1 MSEDAFAKDAVDKDS
16 VAPKDKVSNTRY
28 PGYTKRL
35 LAMLLLGN
43 MALFGVYA
51 GLNGI
56 LIPAMVQ
63 GVDPVHKV
71 TNLALVTGIS
81 AIFATVL
88 NPLGGA
94 WSDRTRS
101 RWGRRTPWIIGAA
114 IATLIGSIVLGLQT
128 TILGILLGWCLAQGM
143 GNIFQ
148 AAITAVVPDRVPPE
162 KRGVASAIVGLG
174 PMLGMLIGMG
184 IGNVLLHTPVLVGI
198 SVGGILL
205 IAAILFVVLAP
216 DPQDTELPALK
227 KLSFKDALTSFFSSL
242 AHHDFRFAFLGRLF
256 LILGYFV
263 VQGYYFYLLQD
274 YIHIESV
281 GLKPE
286 NGVLIVSSISMIA
299 SLVSII
305 IGGALSDKTGRRKV
319 FVFIASAAMALFM
332 LIPLIWPT
340 WTAMLIFGVLNGLA
354 FGLYMSVDTAL
365 VTLVLPKAEDNARDM
380 GILNIANAGPQIIS
394 PFVASMIITYMG
406 GYPTLFIWGAV
417 FAVLGAFMIL
427 PIRSV
432 K

>member
-1 MSEDAFAKDAVDKDS
+1 MSEEAATQEVVS
-16 VAPKDKVSNTRY
+16 PKESSTSTHY

-43 MALFGVYA
+43 MALFAVYA

-56 LIPAMVQ
+56 LIPSMVQ
-63 GVDPVHKV
+63 EIDPVHKV
-71 TNLALVTGIS
+71 TNLAIVTGIS

-101 RWGRRTPWIIGAA
+101 RWGRRTPWLVGAA
-114 IATLIGSIVLGLQT
+114 VATLIGSVILGLQT

-148 AAITAVVPDRVPPE
+148 AAITAVVPDRVPRE

-184 IGNVLLHTPVLVGI
+184 IGNVLLHQPVLVGAA
-198 SVGGILL
+198 VGDFLV
-205 IAAILFVVLAP
+205 IAAILFVTLAP
-216 DPQDTELPALK
+216 DPQNTELPAIQ
-227 KLSFKDALTSFFSSL
+227 KLSFKESIKSFFSSL
-242 AHHDFRFAFLGRLF
+242 AAHDFRYAFLGRLF

-263 VQGYYFYLLQD
+263 VKGYYFYLLQD

-286 NGVLIVSSISMIA
+286 NGVLIVSGISMVA
-299 SLVSII
+299 SLISII
-305 IGGALSDKTGRRKV
+305 VGGALSDKTGRRKV
-319 FVFIASAAMALFM
+319 FVFVSSAVMALVM
-332 LIPLIWPT
+332 LIPLFWPT
-340 WTAMLIFGVLNGLA
+340 WPAMIFFGILNGFA
-354 FGLYMSVDTAL
+354 FGLYMAVDTAL

-380 GILNIANAGPQIIS
+380 GILHIANAGPQIIS
-394 PFVASMIITYMG
+394 PFVASMIITIMG
-406 GYPTLFIWGAV
+406 GYPTLFIWGA
-417 FAVLGAFMIL
+417 ALSILGALMIL

-432 K
+432 N

>member
-1 MSEDAFAKDAVDKDS
+1 MSEEVAAKNSAKQEEN
-16 VAPKDKVSNTRY
+16 APQTHY
-28 PGYTKRL
+28 PGYNKRL
-35 LAMLLLGN
+35 LTMLLFGN
-43 MALFGVYA
+43 MALFAVYA

-56 LIPAMVQ
+56 LIPSMVQ

-71 TNLALVTGIS
+71 TNLALVTGLS

-101 RWGRRTPWIIGAA
+101 RWGRRTPWILGAA
-114 IATLIGSIVLGLQT
+114 IATLIGSIVLGFQT

-148 AAITAVVPDRVPPE
+148 AAITAVVPDRVPPA

-184 IGNVLLHTPVLVGI
+184 LGNVLIHQPILVGVAVGGLLVLV
-198 SVGGILL
+198 
-205 IAAILFVVLAP
+205 AILFVVLAP
-216 DPQDTELPALK
+216 DPQTSGFPEPP
-227 KLSFKDALTSFFSSL
+227 KLSFKESISSFFSSL

-256 LILGYFV
+256 LILGYFL

-274 YIHIESV
+274 YIHIDKV

-286 NGVLIVSSISMIA
+286 NGVLIVSSISMVA
-299 SLVSII
+299 SLITI
-305 IGGALSDKTGRRKV
+305 LLGGALSDKTGRRKI
-319 FVFIASAAMALFM
+319 FVFMASAGMAVFM

-340 WTAMLIFGVLNGLA
+340 WTAMIIFGILNGFA

-380 GILNIANAGPQIIS
+380 GILNMANAGPQIIA
-394 PFVASMIITYMG
+394 PFVASMVITYMG
-406 GYPTLFIWGAV
+406 GYHTLFIWGAV
-417 FAVLGAFMIL
+417 LAILGALMIL
-427 PIRSV
+427 PIKSV

>member
-1 MSEDAFAKDAVDKDS
+1 MSEEAVSKSTVSPSKDISPAHAS
-16 VAPKDKVSNTRY
+16 
-28 PGYTKRL
+28 GYTKRL
-35 LAMLLLGN
+35 LAMLFFGN
-43 MALFGVYA
+43 MALFAVYA

-63 GVDPVHKV
+63 GIDPVHKV
-71 TNLALVTGIS
+71 TNLALVTGVS

-101 RWGRRTPWIIGAA
+101 RWGRRTPWLIGAS

-128 TILGILLGWCLAQGM
+128 TIIGILLGWCLAQGM

-148 AAITAVVPDRVPPE
+148 AAITAVVPDRVPTS

-174 PMLGMLIGMG
+174 PMVGMLVGMG
-184 IGNVLLHTPVLVGI
+184 VGNVLIHQPILVGAI
-198 SVGGILL
+198 VGGILV
-205 IAAILFVVLAP
+205 IAAILFVILAP

-227 KLSFKDALTSFFSSL
+227 QLSFKDAITSFFSSL
-242 AHHDFRFAFLGRLF
+242 SQHDFRFAFLGRLF
-256 LILGYFV
+256 LVLGYFLI
-263 VQGYYFYLLQD
+263 QGYYFYLLQD
-274 YIHIESV
+274 YIHIDQI

-286 NGVLIVSSISMIA
+286 NGVLIVSGISMVA
-299 SLVSII
+299 SLVTII
-305 IGGALSDKTGRRKV
+305 LGGTLSDKTGRRKI
-319 FVFIASAAMALFM
+319 FVILASAGMAVFM
-332 LIPLIWPT
+332 LIPLFWPT
-340 WTAMLIFGVLNGLA
+340 WTAMIIFGILNGFA

-394 PFVASMIITYMG
+394 PFVASMIITYIG
-406 GYPTLFIWGAV
+406 GYQTLFVSGAIL
-417 FAVLGAFMIL
+417 AVLGALMIL
-427 PIRSV
+427 PIKSV